1 MDDPQNFE
9 YKMRRMTQTGRE
21 STIAEVIEAVE
32 ATAPETKEQLAD
44 EVDLSIHY
52 LSELVQELKTDG
64 IVKKAYVV
72 DEAAVYDA
80 AENVSEL
87 WEEGGGETTGSE
99 LLALL
104 RRLDDVTFDQYRAA
118 RTAFEGGEPERTAA
132 QLESLANERYGTVL
146 SELRSYTLTTDWP
159 GNRIAADIATIAQN
173 LEIVGDRACF
183 ISDTIAGDDTEPGG
197 TVRDRAIDVF
207 EAGEEIHDHVVAILF
222 ECDLGRI
229 DALHATEKAIH
240 RELSE
245 LFELATAYDPDIYG
259 YLVTISRMLE
269 RIIHYWVTVGEHA
282 VRLHGGVDPG
292 HVRG

>member
-1 MDDPQNFE
+1 
-9 YKMRRMTQTGRE
+9 MRRKSQTGRE
-21 STIAEVIEAVE
+21 STIADVIEAVE
-32 ATAPETKEQLAD
+32 ATAPETKDQLAD
-44 EVDLSIHY
+44 EVNLSIHY
-52 LSELVQELKTDG
+52 LSEIVQDLKADG
-64 IVKKAYVV
+64 MVKKAYVV
-72 DEAAVYDA
+72 DKEAVYDA

-87 WEEGGGETTGSE
+87 WDEGDAETTGPE

-132 QLESLANERYGTVL
+132 QLESLSNERYGTVL
-146 SELRSYTLTTDWP
+146 GELRSYTLTTDWP
-159 GNRIAADIATIAQN
+159 SNRIAADIAAIAKN

-197 TVRDRAIDVF
+197 TVRDRAIGIF

-222 ECDLGRI
+222 QCDLERI
-229 DALHATEKAIH
+229 DVLHATEKAIH

-245 LFELATAYDPDIYG
+245 LFELATAYNPDVYG
-259 YLVTISRMLE
+259 YLVAVSRTLE

-292 HVRG
+292 HVEV